1 MLELSGDYISLVL
14 DSLTYPENVRTK
26 CGHLP
31 NPLDVATP
39 LYVVGGVTIKVLV

>member
-1 MLELSGDYISLVL
+1 MREVSGDYILLVL

-31 NPLDVATP
+31 MRLDVASP
-39 LYVVGGVTIKVLV
+39 YYEVGSLTGDN